1 MLQLLTMPT
10 LVKELFQFCW
20 MMCPAWDQSLNS
32 SIVHMIVILLIA
44 HILMMLELAAKQ
56 VIFFLNHVT
65 LLHLCVTMYMCIA
78 CTHGVARLRGS
89 SFSNQGRV
97 EICVNGV
104 WGTVCDDSWAQVDAN
119 IVCRQL
125 GYSNSGT
132 YS

>member
-1 MLQLLTMPT
+1 MPT

-20 MMCPAWDQSLNS
+20 MMSPAWDQSLNS

-56 VIFFLNHVT
+56 VIFFNHVT

-125 GYSNSGT
+125 GYSNSGS